1 MNGTS
6 GVQCRRCMDTGRICE
21 AHPGPPW
28 EGLYRGPEACACGA
42 PGAEC
47 PACVDPAGPRGVPG
61 AYRGMSYDETIE
73 MLGGQVIATI
83 ADKPDQPAGGG

>member
-1 MNGTS
+1 MTDQS
-6 GVQCRRCMDTGRICE
+6 GVQCSRCRDTGRVCE
-21 AHPGPPW
+21 AHPHRPW

-47 PACVDPAGPRGVPG
+47 SACVDPTGPRCVPG

-73 MLGGQVIATI
+73 MLGGRVIATVD
-83 ADKPDQPAGGG
+83 DKQDQPAGDG